1 MKQILKQIFLYIIGG
16 LIYLLIEIL
25 FRGHTHWTMFI
36 VGGLCF
42 TLIGLL
48 NECPNLR
55 LSLICQ
61 GILGSIIITTI
72 EFISGIII
80 NIILK
85 WNVWDYSNQ
94 PLNLLGQICLPFSLA
109 WIFLAIIAVFV
120 DDILRYIIFK
130 EEIPK
135 YKIL

>member
-36 VGGLCF
+36 IGGLCF

-48 NECPNLR
+48 NEYPNLR
-55 LSLICQ
+55 LSLIYQ
-61 GILGSIIITTI
+61 GILGSIIITAL
-72 EFISGIII
+72 EFISGVVI

-94 PLNLLGQICLPFSLA
+94 PLNLLGQIC
-109 WIFLAIIAVFV
+109 
-120 DDILRYIIFK
+120 
-130 EEIPK
+130 
-135 YKIL
+135 

>member
-55 LSLICQ
+55 LSLISQ
-61 GILGSIIITTI
+61 GVLGSIIITTI

>member
-36 VGGLCF
+36 IGGLCF

-55 LSLICQ
+55 LSLIYQ
-61 GILGSIIITTI
+61 GILGSVIITTI

>member
-1 MKQILKQIFLYIIGG
+1 MKQILKQIFLYVIGG
-16 LIYLLIEIL
+16 LIYLLIEVL

-42 TLIGLL
+42 ALIGLL
-48 NECPNLR
+48 NEYPNFR
-55 LSLICQ
+55 LSLIYQ
-61 GILGSIIITTI
+61 GILGSIIITAL

>member
-36 VGGLCF
+36 IGGLCF

-55 LSLICQ
+55 LSLIYQ
-61 GILGSIIITTI
+61 GILGSIIIPII

-109 WIFLAIIAVFV
+109 CIFLAIIAVFV

>member
-55 LSLICQ
+55 LSLISQ

>member
-36 VGGLCF
+36 IGGLCF

-48 NECPNLR
+48 NEYPNFR
-55 LSLICQ
+55 LSLIYQ
-61 GILGSIIITTI
+61 GILGSIIITTL
-72 EFISGIII
+72 EFISGVVI

>member
-48 NECPNLR
+48 NEYPNFR
-55 LSLICQ
+55 LSLIYQ
-61 GILGSIIITTI
+61 GILGSIIITAI
-72 EFISGIII
+72 EFISGVVI

>member
-55 LSLICQ
+55 LSLTCQ
-61 GILGSIIITTI
+61 SILGSIIITTI

>member
-61 GILGSIIITTI
+61 GILGSVIITTI

-94 PLNLLGQICLPFSLA
+94 PLNLLGQICLPFILA

>member
-36 VGGLCF
+36 IGGLCF

-55 LSLICQ
+55 LSLISQ
-61 GILGSIIITTI
+61 GVLGSIIITTL

>member
-36 VGGLCF
+36 IGGLCF

-55 LSLICQ
+55 LSLISQ
-61 GILGSIIITTI
+61 GVLGSIIITTI

-94 PLNLLGQICLPFSLA
+94 PLNFMGQICPQFC
-109 WIFLAIIAVFV
+109 IIWCILSILVIRI
-120 DDILRYIIFK
+120 DDWLK
-130 EEIPK
+130 EK
-135 YKIL
+135 VL

>member
-16 LIYLLIEIL
+16 LVYLLIEIL

-55 LSLICQ
+55 LSLISQ

-72 EFISGIII
+72 EFISGI
-80 NIILK
+80 
-85 WNVWDYSNQ
+85 S
-94 PLNLLGQICLPFSLA
+94 
-109 WIFLAIIAVFV
+109 
-120 DDILRYIIFK
+120 
-130 EEIPK
+130 
-135 YKIL
+135 KI

>member
-16 LIYLLIEIL
+16 LIYLLIEVL

-36 VGGLCF
+36 LGGLCF

-48 NECPNLR
+48 NESPSFR
-55 LSLICQ
+55 PSLIYQ
-61 GILGSIIITTI
+61 GILGSTIITAL
-72 EFISGIII
+72 EFISGVVI

-85 WNVWDYSNQ
+85 WDVWDYSNQ

>member
-36 VGGLCF
+36 IGGLCF

-48 NECPNLR
+48 NEYANFR
-55 LSLICQ
+55 LSLIYQ
-61 GILGSIIITTI
+61 GILGSIIITAL

>member
-16 LIYLLIEIL
+16 LIYLLIEVL

-36 VGGLCF
+36 IGCLCF

-48 NECPNLR
+48 NEYPNFR
-55 LSLICQ
+55 LSLIYQ
-61 GILGSIIITTI
+61 GILGSIIITAL
-72 EFISGIII
+72 EFISGVVI

>member
-36 VGGLCF
+36 IGGLCF

-55 LSLICQ
+55 LSLISQ
-61 GILGSIIITTI
+61 GVLGSIIITTI

>member
-1 MKQILKQIFLYIIGG
+1 MKQIFKQIFLYIIGG

-36 VGGLCF
+36 IGGLCF

-55 LSLICQ
+55 LSLIYQ
-61 GILGSIIITTI
+61 GILGSVIITTI
-72 EFISGIII
+72 ELISGIII

>member
-36 VGGLCF
+36 VGALCF

-48 NECPNLR
+48 NEYPNFR
-55 LSLICQ
+55 LSLIYQ
-61 GILGSIIITTI
+61 GILGSIIITTL
-72 EFISGIII
+72 EFISGIVI

>member
-1 MKQILKQIFLYIIGG
+1 MKQILKQIFLYVIGG
-16 LIYLLIEIL
+16 LIYLLIEVL

-42 TLIGLL
+42 ALIGLL
-48 NECPNLR
+48 NEYPNFR
-55 LSLICQ
+55 LSLIYQ
-61 GILGSIIITTI
+61 GILGSIIITVI

-135 YKIL
+135 YKSL

>member
-36 VGGLCF
+36 IGGLCF

-55 LSLICQ
+55 LSLISQ
-61 GILGSIIITTI
+61 GVLGSIIITTL
-72 EFISGIII
+72 EFISGVVI

>member
-48 NECPNLR
+48 NECPNPR
-55 LSLICQ
+55 LSLTCQ
-61 GILGSIIITTI
+61 GILGSVIITTI

>member
-55 LSLICQ
+55 LSLTYQ